1 MEDSTSLWPFSLET
15 TGLKVLV
22 SSLEEEVISDEL
34 LSVSIRHAAKRVVS
48 SLEFSIERRESSDN
62 FLLNLSSLLGSHGGT
77 ERIVSQVTGNSDSGG
92 VDHSIF
98 ISWEVWAVELS
109 VIHVAD
115 VLVSL

>member
-1 MEDSTSLWPFSLET
+1 VEDTTSLWPFSLET

-34 LSVSIRHAAKRVVS
+34 LSVRIGHAAKRVVS
-48 SLEFSIERRESSDN
+48 SLEFSIERRESSDY
-62 FLLNLSSLLGSHGGT
+62 FLLNLFSLLGSHGGT

-92 VDHSIF
+92 VDHCIF

-109 VIHVAD
+109 VIHIAD